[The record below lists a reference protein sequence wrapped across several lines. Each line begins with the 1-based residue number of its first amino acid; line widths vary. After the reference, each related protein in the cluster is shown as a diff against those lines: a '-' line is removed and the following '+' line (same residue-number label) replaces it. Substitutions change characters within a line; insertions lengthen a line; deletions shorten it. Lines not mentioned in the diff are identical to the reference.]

1 MSGIRWLRISY
12 WVGAIA
18 DAIVGVLM
26 FFPEVGRAAYGDAV
40 FVPTPDYRYAMR
52 FGASL
57 MLGWTVLLLWADRK
71 PLERR
76 GVLPI
81 TVFVIAGLA
90 WAGAYAVSA
99 GLIPLSNMI
108 PSWGFQG
115 FLVALFLYSYSRSG
129 QVAARNL
136 PNTVEAPKS

>member
-1 MSGIRWLRISY
+1 MPEIRWLRISY

-18 DAIVGVLM
+18 DLIVGVLM
-26 FFPEVGRAAYGDAV
+26 FFPEIGRAAYGDSD
-40 FVPTPDYRYAMR
+40 FEPTADYRYAMR

-71 PLERR
+71 PLARR

-90 WAGAYAVSA
+90 SAGAYAVSA
-99 GLIPLSNMI
+99 ELISLSNMI
-108 PSWGFQG
+108 PSWGFQA
-115 FLVALFLYSYSRSG
+115 LLTALFLYSYFRSG
-129 QVAARNL
+129 RAA
-136 PNTVEAPKS
+136 PPSSPAAVQ

>member
-1 MSGIRWLRISY
+1 MTGIRWLRLSY
-12 WVGAIA
+12 WTGAIV
-18 DAIVGVLM
+18 DAVAGILM
-26 FFPEVGRAAYGDAV
+26 LFPEAGRAFYGVTDFEA
-40 FVPTPDYRYAMR
+40 TADYRYAMR

-57 MLGWTVLLLWADRK
+57 MCGWTLLLLWADRK

-99 GLIPLSNMI
+99 GLIPFFNML
-108 PSWGFQG
+108 PTWGLQ
-115 FLVALFLYSYSRSG
+115 LFLAVLFIHAYLRSAG
-129 QVAARNL
+129 EAAR
-136 PNTVEAPKS
+136 E

>member
-1 MSGIRWLRISY
+1 MREMRWLRASY
-12 WVGAIA
+12 WVGAVA

-26 FFPEVGRAAYGDAV
+26 FFPEIGRAAYGDPD
-40 FVPTPDYRYAMR
+40 FVPTADYRYAMR

-76 GVLPI
+76 GILPI
-81 TVFVIAGLA
+81 TVFVILGLA

-99 GLIPLSNMI
+99 GLVPLSNMA
-108 PSWGFQG
+108 PSLGFQA
-115 FLVALFLYSYSRSG
+115 FLVLLFLYSYLRSG
-129 QVAARNL
+129 RAAAEGSIPEGASTL
-136 PNTVEAPKS
+136 

>member
-1 MSGIRWLRISY
+1 MSEIRWLRASY

-18 DAIVGVLM
+18 DAIVSVIM
-26 FFPEVGRAAYGDAV
+26 FFPEVGRAVYG
-40 FVPTPDYRYAMR
+40 VPDFEPTADYRYAMR

-99 GLIPLSNMI
+99 GLIPLPNMV
-108 PSWGFQG
+108 PSWGFQA
-115 FLVALFLYSYSRSG
+115 FLVALFLYSYFRSG
-129 QVAARNL
+129 RL
-136 PNTVEAPKS
+136 TSKI

>member
-1 MSGIRWLRISY
+1 MPGIRWLRISY

-18 DAIVGVLM
+18 DAIAAVVM
-26 FFPEVGRAAYGDAV
+26 SFPEVGRAAYGLTRFEPGV
-40 FVPTPDYRYAMR
+40 DYRYAMR
-52 FGASL
+52 LGASL
-57 MLGWTVLLLWADRK
+57 MLGWTVLLLWADRR

-99 GLIPLSNMI
+99 GLIPLGNMI
-108 PSWGFQG
+108 PTWALQAL
-115 FLVALFLYSYSRSG
+115 LVILFLYSYFRAG
-129 QVAARNL
+129 RMAVQAAQ
-136 PNTVEAPKS
+136 

>member
-26 FFPEVGRAAYGDAV
+26 FFPEIGRAAYGNAD
-40 FVPTPDYRYAMR
+40 FVPTADYRYAMR
-52 FGASL
+52 FGAAL
-57 MLGWTVLLLWADRK
+57 MLGWSVLLLWADRK

-76 GVLPI
+76 GILPI
-81 TVFVIAGLA
+81 TVFVIAGFA

-99 GLIPLSNMI
+99 GLVPLSNMI

-115 FLVALFLYSYSRSG
+115 FLVALFLYSYFRSG
-129 QVAARNL
+129 QATRKL
-136 PNTVEAPKS
+136 PISVEAPKS